1 MCREV
6 EKKARECA
14 HNYSFM
20 ASFSQI
26 KKGKRYHLKTLGHG
40 LQEYLMIKIQVCAWY
55 SKYDLACLVAIVM
68 VSYLEEGDPI
78 LTNIDIDKH

>member
-1 MCREV
+1 
-6 EKKARECA
+6 
-14 HNYSFM
+14 M

-40 LQEYLMIKIQVCAWY
+40 LQEIKIQVCAWY

-68 VSYLEEGDPI
+68 VFYLEEGDPI
-78 LTNIDIDKH
+78 LTNIDNDHAVLPIASTSHNIRVNM